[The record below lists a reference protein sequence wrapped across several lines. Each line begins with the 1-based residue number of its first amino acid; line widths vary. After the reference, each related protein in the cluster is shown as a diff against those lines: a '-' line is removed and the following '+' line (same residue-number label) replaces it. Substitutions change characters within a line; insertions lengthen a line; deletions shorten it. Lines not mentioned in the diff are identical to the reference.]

1 MRPPDLNSGSRH
13 RVNRCPI
20 QTQWPGCLATEFE
33 SDNDSLGGGH
43 PSLNRMATSDVN
55 SDVAIRA
62 RFSGSVVEDKNTK
75 NKSTI
80 PRI

>member
-1 MRPPDLNSGSRH
+1 MRPSNLNSGARH

-20 QTQWPGCLATEFE
+20 QTQWPGCLATELE

-55 SDVAIRA
+55 SDVAIRG
-62 RFSGSVVEDKNTK
+62 RLSGSEKCGLCLD
-75 NKSTI
+75 
-80 PRI
+80 